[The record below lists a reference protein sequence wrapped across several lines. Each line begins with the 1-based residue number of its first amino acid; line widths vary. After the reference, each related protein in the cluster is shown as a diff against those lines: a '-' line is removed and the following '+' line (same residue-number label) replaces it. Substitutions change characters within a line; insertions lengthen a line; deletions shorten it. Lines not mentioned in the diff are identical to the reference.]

1 MDNPFLKEKS
11 VMDIETLAMEAI
23 DFAYINGLYITL
35 LFQRKFQAVF
45 SVWCCLMKFLKFT
58 IIGSTNVISLSLC
71 EGPKYIALIS

>member
-35 LFQRKFQAVF
+35 LFQRKFQAAFNAV
-45 SVWCCLMKFLKFT
+45 
-58 IIGSTNVISLSLC
+58 
-71 EGPKYIALIS
+71 

>member
-1 MDNPFLKEKS
+1 
-11 VMDIETLAMEAI
+11 MDIETLAMEAI

-45 SVWCCLMKFLKFT
+45 SVWCCLMKFT